1 MSELSIFVDESGDQ
15 SGSTFYLITLVFHDQ
30 SEGFYQFEAPYKQS
44 LIDKGLPDIPFHM
57 GPLMN
62 GHEGYRALSLQN
74 RKRLLAAFSVFAQ
87 HFPFRYKT
95 FSYVKA
101 EAPSMDALLLRMKR
115 DLILFLFDNL
125 PYLQTFDRIKIYYD
139 NGQAI
144 VTEALHAAIEYALS
158 KDAIV
163 YKDATPRAYRLFQLA
178 DYICTLEL
186 IALKYQFHDDRPTDR
201 LFFGNWGSFKKNSL
215 KKVRKHQL

>member
-1 MSELSIFVDESGDQ
+1 MGELSIFVDESGDQ
-15 SGSTFYLITLVFHDQ
+15 SGSKFYLITLVFHDQ
-30 SEGFYQFEAPYKQS
+30 SEGFYQFEAPYTQS
-44 LIDKGLPDIPFHM
+44 LMDKGLPDIPFHM

-62 GHEGYRALSLQN
+62 GHEDCRALSFQD

-95 FSYVKA
+95 FSYIKA
-101 EAPSMDALLLRMKR
+101 EASSMDTLLLRMKR

-125 PYLQTFDRIKIYYD
+125 TYLQAFDKIKIYYD
-139 NGQAI
+139 NDQAI

-163 YKDATPRAYRLFQLA
+163 YKDVTPRSYRLYQLA
-178 DYICTLEL
+178 DYICTLEF
-186 IALKYQFHDDRPTDR
+186 IALKYELHDDRPTDH

-215 KKVRKHQL
+215 KKIRKNQL

>member
-15 SGSTFYLITLVFHDQ
+15 SGSRFYLITLVFHDQ
-30 SEGFYQFEAPYKQS
+30 SIGFRQFEAPYIQS
-44 LIDKGLPDIPFHM
+44 LIDGDLPDIPFHM

-62 GHEGYRALSLQN
+62 GHQDYQELSLRD
-74 RKRLLAAFSVFAQ
+74 RKRLLATFSVFAQ

-101 EAPSMDALLLRMKR
+101 EASSMDALLLRMKR
-115 DLILFLFDNL
+115 DLVNFLFDHL
-125 PYLQTFDRIKIYYD
+125 SYLQAFEKIKIYYD

-144 VTEALHAAIEYALS
+144 VTEALHTAIEYTLS
-158 KDAIV
+158 KDAII
-163 YKDATPRAYRLFQLA
+163 YRDAEPRDYRLFQLA

-186 IALKYQFHDDRPTDR
+186 IAMKYAFHDDRPTDH
-201 LFFGNWGSFKKNSL
+201 LFFGSWGNFNKNNL
-215 KKVRKHQL
+215 KKVRKHLM

>member
-15 SGSTFYLITLVFHDQ
+15 SGSKFYLITLVFHDQ
-30 SEGFYQFEAPYKQS
+30 SDGFYQFETPYTQS
-44 LIDKGLPDIPFHM
+44 LIDRNLPDIPFHM

-62 GHEGYRALSLQN
+62 GHEDYQTLPLRD
-74 RKRLLAAFSVFAQ
+74 RKRLLAAFSIFTQ

-95 FSYVKA
+95 LSYIKA
-101 EAPSMDALLLRMKR
+101 EAPSMDALLLHMKR

-125 PYLQTFDRIKIYYD
+125 SYLQTFEKIKIYYD
-139 NGQAI
+139 NGQVI

-158 KDAIV
+158 KDAII
-163 YKDATPRAYRLFQLA
+163 YKDAKPQAYRLFQLA

-186 IALKYQFHDDRPTDR
+186 IALKYQLHDDRPTDR

-215 KKVRKHQL
+215 KKIRKYQL